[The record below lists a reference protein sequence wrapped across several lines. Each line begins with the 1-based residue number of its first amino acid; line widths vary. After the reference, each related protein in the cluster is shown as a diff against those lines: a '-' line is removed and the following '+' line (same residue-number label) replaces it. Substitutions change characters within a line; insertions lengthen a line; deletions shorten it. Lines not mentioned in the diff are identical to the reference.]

1 MEPYPGTGH
10 SLQAAL
16 LGGQPAAIVDAPWRN
31 VLTPPE
37 AARIAA
43 VAAALAGETARPL
56 VVFHSE
62 PRKGNNFNPLPN
74 GPLWHD
80 IR

>member
-1 MEPYPGTGH
+1 MEPYPGSGR

-16 LGGQPAAIVDAPWRN
+16 LGGQPAGIDDAPWRN

-43 VAAALAGETARPL
+43 AAAALAGETARPL
-56 VVFHSE
+56 VVLHSE
-62 PRKGNNFNPLPN
+62 PRKENNFNLLPN